1 MTVLVVD
8 DDQHSRSFLKTA
20 LEKAQHVAITAD
32 NGADALSILA
42 HTPINLI
49 LLDVMMPGMDGHEFC
64 TTVRSDPQFE
74 YIPIIFLSARS
85 SLDDIATAMISGGD
99 DYLIKPVRLRELY
112 AKIDEYAM

>member
-1 MTVLVVD
+1 MTILVVD
-8 DDQHSRSFLKTA
+8 DDHHALKFIKTA
-20 LEKAQHVAITAD
+20 IEKAGHTAITTD

-49 LLDVMMPGMDGHEFC
+49 LLDIMMPGMDGHEFC

-74 YIPIIFLSARS
+74 YIPIIFLSALS

-99 DYLIKPVRLRELY
+99 DYLTKPIRLQELY
-112 AKIDEYAM
+112 TKIDEYAM